1 MKFMKNVF
9 KGGASSKS
17 RDSSKADEIH
27 GDVLII
33 NDCVSKDTHHQED
46 IQEMESS
53 SLKIHTLSEMN
64 EEKQENNNETKVI
77 GGRCNLCLYE
87 EDSWQVLVVKPIKKE
102 ENKAFLEALS
112 FWKEQEKLK

>member
-9 KGGASSKS
+9 KRGASSKS

-27 GDVLII
+27 GNVLI
-33 NDCVSKDTHHQED
+33 NDGDSKETHHLED
-46 IQEMESS
+46 IQETESS
-53 SLKIHTLSEMN
+53 SLKLYTLSEMN
-64 EEKQENNNETKVI
+64 EEKQENNNKTIVI

-87 EDSWQVLVVKPIKKE
+87 EDSWQVLVAKPIKKE